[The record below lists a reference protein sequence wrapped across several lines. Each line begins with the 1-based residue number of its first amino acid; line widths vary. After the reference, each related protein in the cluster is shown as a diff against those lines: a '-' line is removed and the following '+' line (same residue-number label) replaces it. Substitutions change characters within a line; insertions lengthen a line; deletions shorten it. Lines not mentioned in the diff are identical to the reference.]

1 MRIEL
6 PQIHV
11 QELREYVAARRDAM
25 LSEID
30 HTDSS
35 QFKRL
40 LRGRYDRLEEI
51 LGTLDAALAEGT
63 EAKSSSAL

>member
-25 LSEID
+25 LAEID

-40 LRGRYDRLEEI
+40 LRARYDRLEEI
-51 LGTLDAALAEGT
+51 LRTLDAALAEGT
-63 EAKSSSAL
+63 EAKSSPAL